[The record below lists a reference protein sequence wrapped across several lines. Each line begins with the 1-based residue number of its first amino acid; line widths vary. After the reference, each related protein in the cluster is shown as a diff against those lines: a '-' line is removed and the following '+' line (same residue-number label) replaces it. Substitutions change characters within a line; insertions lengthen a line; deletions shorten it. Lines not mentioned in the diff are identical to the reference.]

1 MYLNEDCKSHMA
13 SPVVATLKPTARSR
27 VGNGAT
33 LWLDEKAVDAR
44 SKAARR
50 FKDILGEIVIDL
62 GGHDRLSE
70 GQRQIAR
77 RCAMLSMQCELLESQ
92 AIAGEDFDIETYG
105 VLTDRLG
112 RAFQRLGLRRAPK
125 DATVSLADV
134 LALHRVEGAETD
146 E

>member
-1 MYLNEDCKSHMA
+1 MA
-13 SPVVATLKPTARSR
+13 SSVVTPLKPTARSR

-50 FKDILGEIVIDL
+50 FTDILGEIVIDL

-77 RCAMLSMQCELLESQ
+77 RCAMLFMQCELLESQ

-112 RAFQRLGLRRAPK
+112 RAFQRLGFAARPN
-125 DATVSLADV
+125 ATVSLADV

>member
-1 MYLNEDCKSHMA
+1 MA
-13 SPVVATLKPTARSR
+13 SSAVTPLKPTARSR

-50 FKDILGEIVIDL
+50 FRDILGEIVSDL

-77 RCAMLSMQCELLESQ
+77 RCAMLSVQCELLESQ
-92 AIAGEDFDIETYG
+92 AVAGEEFDIETYG
-105 VLTDRLG
+105 ILTDRLG
-112 RAFQRLGLRRAPK
+112 RAFQRLGLRRVPK

-134 LALHRVEGAETD
+134 LARHRAEEVEAAE
-146 E
+146 